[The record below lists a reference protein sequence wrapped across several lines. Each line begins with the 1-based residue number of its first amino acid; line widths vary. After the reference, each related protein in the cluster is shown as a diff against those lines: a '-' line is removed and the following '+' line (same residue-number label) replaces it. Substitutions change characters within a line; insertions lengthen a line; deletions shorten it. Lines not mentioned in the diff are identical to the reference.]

1 MEIGNIHRKSQEI
14 GTKNVDLK
22 KSFFEEQFRI
32 KVVTVFQEKEE
43 SSIEGGGELRWER
56 REYVRK

>member
-1 MEIGNIHRKSQEI
+1 MKSGNWDNKCRF
-14 GTKNVDLK
+14 K